1 MMKLTASPC
10 CMGTALPPTDFC
22 CNEYK
27 NVVDHFFLS
36 SKVRNMEFYSR
47 SHNIK
52 ILDQFQMK
60 TTPSGPS
67 IKFAGATLAPA

>member
-1 MMKLTASPC
+1 M
-10 CMGTALPPTDFC
+10 PPTDVC

-27 NVVDHFFLS
+27 NVDHFFLS
-36 SKVRNMEFYSR
+36 SNVGNMEFYGR

-60 TTPSGPS
+60 TPPSGPS